1 MFLTDGYAGELV
13 NPDKSRVAVAMES
26 EEGRDL
32 YRQTHADFLVGEQH
46 TRNYKQPNYN
56 KEDRFGIPTPHDNAG
71 KEVKKTM
78 YWLTDARSERAA
90 PIVSKRVDD
99 FRERTQPQLGKVHDP

>member
-1 MFLTDGYAGELV
+1 M
-13 NPDKSRVAVAMES
+13 NPDKSRVVVEKES

-32 YRQTHADFLVGEQH
+32 YRKTHADLRVGEQH
-46 TRNYKQPNYN
+46 VRNYKPPNS
-56 KEDRFGIPTPHDNAG
+56 KKMDKFGIPTPHDNAG
-71 KEVKKTM
+71 REVKKTM
-78 YWLTDARSERAA
+78 YWLIDTMSEKAA